1 MGGFGIVLTLEY
13 QPKPTTMKHFAFYL
27 LSFFLFAHSVV
38 AGPQEDFFTA
48 AAGCDLDGLRKALD
62 GGADIN
68 ALNSSNQNALASAFF
83 CPDVVR
89 YLIDNGCDVNGGD
102 YPAVINAANNYAV
115 DVLKMLLDAGAD
127 PNKPG
132 VSDPGATFRTLI
144 DAEKAKGKKA
154 NKVMI
159 DAWTNAMKM
168 MEKSEVNA
176 LQLTVQAT
184 NCVPCLKMLIDAGAD
199 VKNAEKEGN
208 LIHRLANFSMTQE
221 ERRNN
226 FALGAPNLKA
236 WGLNPPEWYSNLPN
250 DRNGTPGQMLE
261 LLLEAGLSPNDKRAD
276 GMTAFMAVLS
286 LHKLELAK
294 AMMKHGADATQ
305 ESLVQVG
312 KITVKSYPVCAAAEF
327 ADVELMQMIL
337 DQKPDINVT
346 VETRAL
352 GVTMN
357 SDYGGNVTWGGD
369 GYTPLIISIMAGKT
383 DVANLL
389 LDAGANIKI
398 GSSGTAILKTKFYL
412 LNCLTVI
419 KNKTP
424 IYWAVEQ
431 ENMDLVKRIAEMM
444 EWKFNP
450 DFTIKQYDAGVSFA
464 GMKCA
469 SFKSKQSPSLYAMT
483 VGNMEAYSLLSAKG
497 L

>member
-1 MGGFGIVLTLEY
+1 
-13 QPKPTTMKHFAFYL
+13 MKRFAFYL
-27 LSFFLFAHSVV
+27 LSFFLFSLTAS
-38 AGPQEDFFTA
+38 ASPQEDLFTA
-48 AAGCDLDGLRKALD
+48 SAGCDLDGVKKALD

-68 ALNSSNQNALASAFF
+68 ALNQYNQNALASAFF

-102 YPAVINAANNYAV
+102 YPAVINAANNYSV

-132 VSDPGATFRTLI
+132 ISDPGATFRTLI
-144 DAEKAKGKKA
+144 EAEKAKGKKA
-154 NKVMI
+154 NKAMI
-159 DAWTNAMKM
+159 DAWTNAMNM
-168 MEKSEVNA
+168 LEKSEVNA
-176 LQLTVQAT
+176 LQVTVQST

-208 LIHRLANFSMTQE
+208 LIHRLSNFSMTQE

-250 DRNGTPGQMLE
+250 EINGNPGDMLE

-276 GMTAFMAVLS
+276 GMTAFMAVLR

-294 AMMKHGADATQ
+294 AMMKHGADATA
-305 ESLVQVG
+305 ESVTEVG
-312 KITVKSYPVCAAAEF
+312 KQTVVSYPICAAAEF

-337 DQKPDINVT
+337 DQKPDLDVQ
-346 VETRAL
+346 VETKAL

-357 SDYGGNVTWGGD
+357 TDYKGNTNWGGH
-369 GYTPLIISIMAGKT
+369 GYTPLIISIMSGHT
-383 DVANLL
+383 DVSRLL
-389 LDAGANIKI
+389 LDAGASVKI
-398 GSSGTAILKTKFYL
+398 GSSGISIIPSVFVIIK
-412 LNCLTVI
+412 CLTTI

-431 ENMDLVKRIAEMM
+431 DDLELVEKIAEKM

-450 DFTIKQYDAGVSFA
+450 DFTIKQYGGSGNNMLGLA
-464 GMKCA
+464 CA
-469 SFKSKQSPSLYAMT
+469 KFKAKQSPSLYAMT
-483 VGNMEAYSLLSAKG
+483 VGNTKAAGILSAKG

>member
-1 MGGFGIVLTLEY
+1 MKKLTILTLSLLVGVNCA
-13 QPKPTTMKHFAFYL
+13 FAG
-27 LSFFLFAHSVV
+27 A
-38 AGPQEDFFTA
+38 QEDLFTA
-48 AAGCDLDGLRKALD
+48 SAGCDLDGVKKALD

-68 ALNSSNQNALASAFF
+68 ALNQYSQNALASAFF
-83 CPDVVR
+83 CPDVVQ
-89 YLIDNGCDVNGGD
+89 YLIDKGCDVNGGD
-102 YPAVINAANNYAV
+102 YPAVINAANNYSV

-132 VSDPGATFRTLI
+132 ISDPGATFRALI

-154 NKVMI
+154 NKAMI
-159 DAWTNAMKM
+159 DAWEGMLKNMQPT
-168 MEKSEVNA
+168 EVNA

-208 LIHRLANFSMTQE
+208 LIHRLSNFSMTQE

-236 WGLNPPEWYSNLPN
+236 WGLNPPEWYSNLPD
-250 DRNGTPGQMLE
+250 DRNGTPAQMLE
-261 LLLEAGLSPNDKRAD
+261 LLLEAGLSPNDKRPD
-276 GMTAFMAVLS
+276 GMTAFMAVLR

-294 AMMKHGADATQ
+294 AMMKHGADATA
-305 ESLVQVG
+305 ESVTEVG
-312 KITVKSYPVCAAAEF
+312 KQTVTSYPICAAAEF

-337 DQKPDINVT
+337 AQKPNLDVT
-346 VETRAL
+346 VETKAL

-357 SDYGGNVTWGGD
+357 SDYRGNTNWGGD
-369 GYTPLIISIMAGKT
+369 GYTPLIISIMGGNT

-389 LDAGANIKI
+389 LDAGASVKI
-398 GSSGTAILKTKFYL
+398 GSSGISILKTKFAL
-412 LNCLTVI
+412 LNCLTTI

-431 ENMDLVKRIAEMM
+431 DDLALVERIGKMM

-450 DFTIKQYDAGVSFA
+450 DFTIKQYDAGLSFA

-469 SFKSKQSPSLYAMT
+469 KFKSKQSPSLYAFT
-483 VGNMEAYSLLSAKG
+483 VGNTKASSILAAKG

>member
-1 MGGFGIVLTLEY
+1 MKHYTLNFFSLFLPILFGISSQSY
-13 QPKPTTMKHFAFYL
+13 
-27 LSFFLFAHSVV
+27 
-38 AGPQEDFFTA
+38 AGAQEDFFA
-48 AAGCDLDGLRKALD
+48 AANGCDLDGVKKALEA
-62 GGADIN
+62 GADIN
-68 ALNSSNQNALASAFF
+68 ALNSSNQSALAGAFF

-89 YLIDNGCDVNGGD
+89 YLIDNGCDVNGGN

-132 VSDPGATFRTLI
+132 ISDPGATFRTLI

-154 NKVMI
+154 NKAMI
-159 DAWTNAMKM
+159 DAWTNAMNM
-168 MEKSEVNA
+168 LEKSEVNA

-250 DRNGTPGQMLE
+250 DRNGTPAQMLE
-261 LLLEAGLSPNDKRAD
+261 LLLEAGLSPNDKRPD
-276 GMTAFMAVLS
+276 GVTAFMAVLR

-294 AMMKHGADATQ
+294 AMLKHGADATQ
-305 ESLVQVG
+305 ECVAEIG
-312 KITVKSYPVCAAAEF
+312 KIKVKSYPICAAAEF

-337 DQKPDINVT
+337 AQKPDINVS
-346 VETRAL
+346 VETKAL

-357 SDYGGNVTWGGD
+357 SDYQGNTNWGGD

-383 DVANLL
+383 DVASML
-389 LDAGANIKI
+389 LDAGANVQI
-398 GSSGTAILKTKFYL
+398 GSSGISIIPTKFVIIQ
-412 LNCLTVI
+412 CLTEI

-431 ENMDLVKRIAEMM
+431 DDLELVEKIAEKM

-450 DFTIKQYDAGVSFA
+450 DFTIKQYGGS
-464 GMKCA
+464 GNTMLGLKCA
-469 SFKSKQSPSLYAMT
+469 DFKKKQSPSIYAIT
-483 VGNMEAYSLLSAKG
+483 VGNTKAASILSAKG